1 MARYELTKKLETGN
15 AIIDGEHRE
24 LFAAVNKL
32 LDACSKGEGRTSMD
46 ETIKFLNNYV
56 DQQFAHEEQLQCKSG
71 YPDFAYLNAF
81 HEQYK
86 KTLKEITARIS
97 SEGPTIVEL
106 GKLNGHISVL
116 VSHISMVDKKL
127 GAFLNQEK
135 A

>member
-24 LFAAVNKL
+24 LFEAVNKL

-46 ETIKFLNNYV
+46 ETIKFLNSYV
-56 DQQFAHEEQLQCKSG
+56 NQHFSHEEQLQRKSG
-71 YPDFAYLNAF
+71 YPDLEAHKAF

-86 KTLKEITARIS
+86 KTLKEITAVIS
-97 SEGPTIVEL
+97 SEGPTIVAL

-116 VSHISMVDKKL
+116 VSHISTADKKL
-127 GAFLNQEK
+127 GEFLNR